1 MAATLKEKIDSIN
14 ERLRS
19 FGKEAV
25 QETKMTGK
33 DGKVIG
39 QVKYG
44 YRSQYVFDCV
54 NEVLGPENWRYELTK
69 EEIFET
75 QAVAEV
81 KLFIK
86 VDGEW
91 FCKGSQKGQMQIV
104 KGNVGDAQKGT
115 ITDAIQKS
123 MSLLSIGCDSY
134 KGLLKNVFL
143 QNLGNRKADKTQT
156 TGKPADQSD
165 NSAAELPE
173 IAGVTFEN
181 RQGVIVAIG
190 EKLFEKRQQLKEAGF
205 TWNKSEKAWMKA
217 A

>member
-25 QETKMTGK
+25 QETKMTNK

-39 QVKYG
+39 QIKYG

-81 KLFIK
+81 KLFLK

-104 KGNVGDAQKGT
+104 KGNVGDAQKGA
-115 ITDAIQKS
+115 ITDAIQKC
-123 MSLLSIGCDSY
+123 MSLLSIGSDSY
-134 KGLLKNVFL
+134 KGLLKNVYL
-143 QNLGNRKADKTQT
+143 QSPGNPKPERKQAAE
-156 TGKPADQSD
+156 KPD
-165 NSAAELPE
+165 SAAELPE

-190 EKLFEKRQQLKEAGF
+190 EKLFDKRQLLKAAGF
-205 TWNKSEKAWMKA
+205 TWNKSEKVWMKA